1 MKKILFIVLCVAGI
15 TMYSCT
21 KEELVIIDEELVLE
35 ENSPEFQTYL
45 AERAMGFI
53 RMYRFEKLGNVLDKI
68 EDTALKT
75 NLLDCLRKYKTEAEN
90 GGLFFVTPQNDSLF
104 FMVPHAQSPA
114 ERTSLGM
121 LFNTSPNIIN
131 AKGVLQGFKNF
142 PKVQYFSGTNSL
154 ATGLKD
160 LEYMPDMKEFGWI
173 FYPADFTQLYPE
185 GELPVT
191 LAADFSA
198 SRTAA
203 IFLPVG
209 STIPNAPDWL
219 SQYVYMGP
227 L

>member
-75 NLLDCLRKYKTEAEN
+75 NLLDSLRKYKTEAVN

-160 LEYMPDMKEFGWI
+160 LEYMPDRMDILPGG
-173 FYPADFTQLYPE
+173 FYPVVPRRWTACHACSRFL
-185 GELPVT
+185 GEP
-191 LAADFSA
+191 D
-198 SRTAA
+198 
-203 IFLPVG
+203 G
-209 STIPNAPDWL
+209 SNLLTCRQHHSERPGLVVSICVHG
-219 SQYVYMGP
+219 SP
-227 L
+227 LKQ